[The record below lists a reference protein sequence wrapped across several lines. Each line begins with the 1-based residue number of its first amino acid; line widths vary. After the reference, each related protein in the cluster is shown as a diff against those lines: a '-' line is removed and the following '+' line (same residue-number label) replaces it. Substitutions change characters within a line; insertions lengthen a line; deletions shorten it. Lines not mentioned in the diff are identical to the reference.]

1 MAEYDN
7 IAKSHGLPTGE
18 WVRSILEQN
27 KYSYGK
33 LDEPTETEMEQ
44 MRIIKG
50 LQGEKVKL
58 ILAKEISEKLLIEK
72 EAIVNKLETKAS
84 DSERKYDVIRKE
96 CNHLK
101 QELNNSNTELNEL
114 RLKMSKMNIGI
125 DTIIEN
131 NNGWHFMDANL
142 IADVKSLKRL

>member
-1 MAEYDN
+1 MLSLRDPD
-7 IAKSHGLPTGE
+7 K
-18 WVRSILEQN
+18 
-27 KYSYGK
+27 
-33 LDEPTETEMEQ
+33 
-44 MRIIKG
+44 
-50 LQGEKVKL
+50 KVKL